1 MYENTY
7 PSVYYFVVQ
16 RQITPAEYTVVEFDN
31 TPLNF
36 TLRAARE
43 LLSLQI
49 ANNINVSD
57 WKVLCSAS
65 SVEDGHNVI
74 NRAIDVDEMLI
85 GNQN

>member
-16 RQITPAEYTVVEFDN
+16 RQITPAEYNVVEFDN

-43 LLSLQI
+43 LLSTQI

-65 SVEDGHNVI
+65 SVEDGYDVI

>member
-16 RQITPAEYTVVEFDN
+16 RQITPAEYDVVEFDN

-36 TLRAARE
+36 TLTAARE

-65 SVEDGHNVI
+65 SVDDAHDVI